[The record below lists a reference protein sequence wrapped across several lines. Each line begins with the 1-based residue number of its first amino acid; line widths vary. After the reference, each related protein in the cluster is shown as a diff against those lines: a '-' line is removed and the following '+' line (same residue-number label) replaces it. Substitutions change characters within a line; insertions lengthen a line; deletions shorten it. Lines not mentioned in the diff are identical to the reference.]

1 MLTKQ
6 QVVVIGSSEGFG
18 PTVAKAARTFG
29 ARVLAVLRMRPKL
42 EAERDAVGGSEVRV
56 ADINNTATIQ
66 VLFSE
71 LLTVDHVF
79 IAAAGTKS
87 GGQLNDPLSDFRHK
101 FNSVFGVQSTWFAP
115 RIVSCV
121 HVDPLPSLSG
131 LASDRPVC
139 GACVS
144 GIATMA
150 TEQLAPHAE

>member
-42 EAERDAVGGSEVRV
+42 EDARDAVSGSEVRV

-71 LLTVDHVF
+71 LLTVD
-79 IAAAGTKS
+79 AADTKIRGS
-87 GGQLNDPLSDFRHK
+87 AQ
-101 FNSVFGVQSTWFAP
+101 
-115 RIVSCV
+115 
-121 HVDPLPSLSG
+121 
-131 LASDRPVC
+131 
-139 GACVS
+139 
-144 GIATMA
+144 
-150 TEQLAPHAE
+150 